1 MSVYAVLVAAGQGKR
16 FKAKKQFVLIDR
28 KPLLTCSLD
37 VFEKNN
43 HIKSVII
50 VVQENDIA
58 RTRDIVRRF
67 KYSKVHAIVPGGK
80 RRQDSVRNGIMAIY
94 LSANTDTTTA
104 DIAVVHDAV
113 RPLISNALINQ
124 GIALCRKY
132 HCVTP
137 GVPVRDTIKYART
150 GRVIKT
156 MPRENLFQIQT
167 PQFFDL
173 ALLRTAYNAVKFSDE
188 FTDEASIIEA
198 YGAPVYVMPGS
209 RTNIKVTDRA
219 DLDMVRRLITSR

>member
-16 FKAKKQFVLIDR
+16 FKAKKQYVLIGR
-28 KPLLTCSLD
+28 KPLFTYSLD

-43 HIKSVII
+43 HIRSVII
-50 VVQENDIA
+50 VVQEKDIA
-58 RTRDIVRRF
+58 RTRSIVRCF
-67 KYSKVHAIVPGGK
+67 KYSKVQAIVPGGT
-80 RRQDSVRNGIMAIY
+80 RRQDSVRNGVMAVPLIASDRRAS
-94 LSANTDTTTA
+94 LR
-104 DIAVVHDAV
+104 IAVIHDAV
-113 RPLISNALINQ
+113 RPLISNLLLNR

-132 HCVTP
+132 RCVTP

-198 YGAPVYVMPGS
+198 YGAPVYIMPGN
-209 RTNIKVTDRA
+209 RANIKVTDRE
-219 DLDMVRRLITSR
+219 DLDIVRRLIKP

>member
-16 FKAKKQFVLIDR
+16 FKAKKQYVLIDR
-28 KPLLTCSLD
+28 KPLFTYSLD
-37 VFEKNN
+37 VFEKNSK
-43 HIKSVII
+43 IKSVII

-58 RTRDIVRRF
+58 RTRNIIRHF
-67 KYSKVHAIVPGGK
+67 KYSKVQAIVPGGK
-80 RRQDSVRNGIMAIY
+80 RRQDSVRNGVMAIY
-94 LSANTDTTTA
+94 LSVNDTTA
-104 DIAVVHDAV
+104 AGIAVIHDAV
-113 RPLISNALINQ
+113 RPLISNSLVNQ

-132 HCVTP
+132 RCVTP

-198 YGAPVYVMPGS
+198 YGAPVYIMPGS
-209 RTNIKVTDRA
+209 RANIKVTDRS
-219 DLDMVRRLITSR
+219 DLNMARRLITSR